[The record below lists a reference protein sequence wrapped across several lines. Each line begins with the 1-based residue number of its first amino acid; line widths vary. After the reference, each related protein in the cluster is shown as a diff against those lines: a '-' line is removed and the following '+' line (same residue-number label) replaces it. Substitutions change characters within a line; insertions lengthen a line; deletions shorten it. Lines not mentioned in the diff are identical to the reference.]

1 MSDDETTSVEK
12 GGKPRS
18 AAPRAASIANTQK
31 FLEVQRAGREAQ
43 RAAGFPSLVKGRET
57 LRALGFPS
65 LQKGL
70 ETQRAGRFPAL
81 QHGRETQRAAGYPA
95 LRRARETKRANAI
108 LALRKEL
115 ETQLSTRKLA
125 EDPTFVPSPLPDFES
140 MPRIAHRRKSPT
152 IPFPEPGCKSKLLT
166 ERTLA
171 THILNKHTYSRY
183 SIDTPHKCKDPSC
196 NKYFPTT
203 QKASIHYSKI
213 HGTQKPQCPLC
224 DRIYSNPSHWR
235 KHLLLVHGIPP
246 SSAPVSP

>member
-166 ERTLA
+166 ERKLA

-183 SIDTPHKCKDPSC
+183 SIDTP
-196 NKYFPTT
+196 TT
-203 QKASIHYSKI
+203 QKASIHDSKI
-213 HGTQKPQCPLC
+213 HGTQQPHGPLC